1 MTHSLNW
8 KHLDFSDSDDAHW
21 IRHES
26 GVTDIVAD
34 ALLDAN
40 SRPRTLQA
48 DNGVLVILRGVNLN
62 PGSDVEDM
70 ISVRI
75 WIEPD
80 RIISTSRR
88 RLSSIDEIKKA
99 VDSGRGPQNSG
110 EFLVM
115 LVERLGDFITE
126 VIEQLEGFLDKAE
139 DDINDSA
146 TIARHSPYSVLR
158 RQTARIRRY
167 LTPQKEA
174 LDRISRM
181 PDAVFNED
189 IKARFTEQANRL
201 TLILEDL
208 DLVRERA
215 MVAQEEFLGIV
226 AHEQNARMLVLS
238 IVAAIFLPLSF
249 LTGLMG
255 MNVAGLPGMENEW
268 AFWILVSSMLFI
280 AGVILMLFRIKKWF

>member
-1 MTHSLNW
+1 
-8 KHLDFSDSDDAHW
+8 
-21 IRHES
+21 
-26 GVTDIVAD
+26 
-34 ALLDAN
+34 
-40 SRPRTLQA
+40 
-48 DNGVLVILRGVNLN
+48 
-62 PGSDVEDM
+62 
-70 ISVRI
+70 
-75 WIEPD
+75 
-80 RIISTSRR
+80 
-88 RLSSIDEIKKA
+88 
-99 VDSGRGPQNSG
+99 
-110 EFLVM
+110 
-115 LVERLGDFITE
+115 
-126 VIEQLEGFLDKAE
+126 
-139 DDINDSA
+139 
-146 TIARHSPYSVLR
+146 
-158 RQTARIRRY
+158 
-167 LTPQKEA
+167 
-174 LDRISRM
+174 M